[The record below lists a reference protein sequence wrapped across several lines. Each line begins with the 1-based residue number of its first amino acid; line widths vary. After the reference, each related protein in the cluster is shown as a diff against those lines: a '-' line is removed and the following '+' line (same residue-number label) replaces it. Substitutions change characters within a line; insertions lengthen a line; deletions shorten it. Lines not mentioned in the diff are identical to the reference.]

1 MGSWNEVYRNKW
13 QPRTTLSFLSQTN
26 QLLKISGY
34 NRYNMSPKY
43 IVSLFFGTFQISN
56 EDRNSLISIIR
67 ADFVRENSITEVV
80 FLCYKY
86 VHLVADESIRL
97 GVASVGAWVFNIVK
111 IGKSPIIFLT
121 FNGFFYSLD

>member
-1 MGSWNEVYRNKW
+1 
-13 QPRTTLSFLSQTN
+13 
-26 QLLKISGY
+26 
-34 NRYNMSPKY
+34 MSPKY